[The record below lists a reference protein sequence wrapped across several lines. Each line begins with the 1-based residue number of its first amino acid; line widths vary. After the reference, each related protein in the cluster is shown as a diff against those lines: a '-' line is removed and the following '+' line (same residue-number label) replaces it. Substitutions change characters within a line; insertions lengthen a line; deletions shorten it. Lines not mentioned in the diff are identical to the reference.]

1 MKRLS
6 AFAAFLLIFQL
17 IPNSSQAATIKLTI
31 RYSVPYSYEGD
42 GGNYGLEAS
51 VTCLVDSAC
60 AAANVRKAKLA
71 LKAAATKK
79 TFDLGCKN
87 QDTSYIGSRLK
98 VTSAT
103 GSTAGLGYLT
113 SVSAMNIRYEISPA
127 NVPDW
132 DEETMGD
139 YPYESE
145 EDDPDYIEDG
155 YEYVFYTAD
164 CVYSGT
170 VTLVKSNAYTI
181 YVAGMRGP
189 EYSYSELAS
198 KKWALTL
205 VDDN

>member
-1 MKRLS
+1 MKRVS

-42 GGNYGLEAS
+42 AYDFGLPDS
-51 VTCLVDSAC
+51 TTCISGSAC
-60 AAANVRKAKLA
+60 AAENLRKAKLA
-71 LKAAATKK
+71 IKSSTVKK
-79 TFDLGCKN
+79 SFDTGCRK

-113 SVSAMNIRYEISPA
+113 SVTSADINFDIEYAS
-127 NVPDW
+127 VPYW
-132 DEETMGD
+132 DEETMGE

-145 EDDPDYIEDG
+145 EDDPEYIEDG
-155 YEYVFYTAD
+155 YEYVYYTAN
-164 CVYSGT
+164 CVYSGS

-189 EYSYSELAS
+189 EYSYTELVK
-198 KKWALTL
+198 KKWAVTL